1 MAEIFLG
8 ELLSVLSP
16 TGNIRIFNSDY
27 VTVFTGTVLNFLRQC
42 VFDVPGKQSVRAYR
56 LYAVEVIHVRNGEF
70 FIYIKKSN

>member
-27 VTVFTGTVLNFLRQC
+27 VTVFTGTVLNFLRY
-42 VFDVPGKQSVRAYR
+42 FIDKE
-56 LYAVEVIHVRNGEF
+56 LIEYALHRRKIRKRYYTAF
-70 FIYIKKSN
+70 

>member
-27 VTVFTGTVLNFLRQC
+27 VTVFTGTVLNFLRY
-42 VFDVPGKQSVRAYR
+42 FIDKE
-56 LYAVEVIHVRNGEF
+56 LIEYALHRRKIRKCNNTA
-70 FIYIKKSN
+70 I